1 MRPRTWP
8 VLRLVFPAPLDDD
21 RRTRLWLDVDDCSAS
36 ALDEEG
42 DTVSLHFDAP
52 ATRDAALD
60 LLAARGWPAEAA
72 LSTEDVPDEGWAARS
87 QANLSAVRVGRVLV
101 APPWDVPPP
110 DQRDD
115 LIVIE
120 VEPSTGFGTGHHQS
134 TRLCLRA
141 LQGIDLHGTR
151 VLDIGTGSGVLAVA
165 AWRLGAAESIGID
178 NDPDAIESAEDTLRR
193 NGVLDDGS
201 ARGVPQPGATPEMAG
216 HVRPPRL
223 PSVRVHLCGL
233 DDPALQPADVVCANL
248 TGALLRRQGAR
259 VQELVAAGGRAVLSG
274 FTEDDARWVR
284 EAFDACDVEAT
295 YDEEFWVA
303 YVMRR
308 RPGASQA

>member
-193 NGVLDDGS
+193 NVT
-201 ARGVPQPGATPEMAG
+201 QPSEG
-216 HVRPPRL
+216 R
-223 PSVRVHLCGL
+223 VRVELRGL
-233 DDPALQPADVVCANL
+233 DDPALRPADVVCANL

>member
-21 RRTRLWLDVDDCSAS
+21 RRMRLWLDVDDCSAS
-36 ALDEEG
+36 ALDEDG

-60 LLAARGWPAEAA
+60 LLVARGWPAEAA
-72 LSTEDVPDEGWAARS
+72 FSTEDVPDEGWAARS
-87 QANLSAVRVGRVLV
+87 QANLCAVRVGRVLV
-101 APPWDVPPP
+101 APPWDAPPP

-141 LQGIDLHGTR
+141 LQDIDLHEAR

-165 AWRLGAAESIGID
+165 AWRLGAAESFGID

-193 NGVLDDGS
+193 NGAGERLAGPERS
-201 ARGVPQPGATPEMAG
+201 RGGEAS
-216 HVRPPRL
+216 L
-223 PSVRVHLCGL
+223 PSEVRVQLCGL
-233 DDPALQPADVVCANL
+233 DDPALRPADVVCANL
-248 TGALLRRQGAR
+248 TGTLLRRQGAR
-259 VQELVAAGGRAVLSG
+259 VQQLVAAGGRAVLSG

-295 YDEEFWVA
+295 YEEEFWVA

-308 RPGASQA
+308 RPAESQA